1 MIRSNLALACA
12 GCARLCRAPR
22 RVRPLARI
30 LGATLVLL
38 CADNELASAQPAPEP
53 EVPPPPPAAAPA
65 EPEAPPPAS
74 PEAPAESVEPAAPPA
89 AADTS
94 ERPDDASVGEIVVT
108 ARRRAESAQR
118 APVAVTAFDAEAL
131 QARNVDSID
140 DVQQFTPNVQ
150 LEGAAALSGGS
161 SNVTMF
167 IRGIGLND
175 FAIFSD
181 PGVGLYVDEVYLG
194 RSIGGVLDVLDLER
208 TEVVRGPQGT
218 LFGRNTIGGAL
229 LLSSHRPVFE
239 DSASVR
245 YTLGRFGRSDLTA
258 VANASLIDQKLA
270 VRVAVA
276 NLDRGGYARRLVDN
290 EPLGDINRSAG
301 RVQLLWKPVP
311 ELEVTV
317 RADATRA
324 REHSA
329 ASTLVYVRPGGP
341 FIDRFNMFVA
351 PNAGVTSPS
360 STLDDSFITGDPYTT
375 YATGPNRN
383 NLDSQGV
390 SLTPVLKLGSVTLKS
405 ISALRR
411 LEASFGRDGDNTP
424 FTFRETSN
432 DVAQWQFSQELQAFG
447 DGLNE
452 RLQWMVGLYY
462 FQERAR
468 EDAAANLAVG
478 LYDALEAADP
488 GNPMN
493 VGADLQVDLYN
504 KVNNKSAAAFAN
516 ASLELFGGLSLAAGL
531 RLTYEDKGFSLRHTR
546 VASNVPIV
554 PAGTRLSADW
564 TSLDPRV
571 GLQYK
576 PTDNILAYATW
587 SRGFKSGGFNG
598 RPLVGL
604 AEVTKYN
611 PERLWSYELGIKTD
625 WLDRKLRVN
634 ATAFYYDYRDIQLTV
649 LLTPQN
655 FVGNAA
661 RSALYGG
668 ELEVVARPVQP
679 LRFNATLGYLE
690 NRYRSIGQGLGPGQ
704 VLPIN
709 EDSRLPKAPRWTL
722 TAGAEYMLSLPAAFG
737 SLSLRAD
744 YGFRT
749 RVFNDVANT
758 PQIAQGAFGLLS
770 ANITWRSLDERWEIV
785 VFGTNLTD
793 ERYRVSGNASS
804 PAFGIAELSYARP
817 REWGVTLAHRF

>member
-1 MIRSNLALACA
+1 MAASASTRVGTDLCRVVSVTLLALAMHVA
-12 GCARLCRAPR
+12 A
-22 RVRPLARI
+22 
-30 LGATLVLL
+30 
-38 CADNELASAQPAPEP
+38 ASAQPVPE
-53 EVPPPPPAAAPA
+53 PPPPSTAPDPA
-65 EPEAPPPAS
+65 
-74 PEAPAESVEPAAPPA
+74 PEAPAEPAPAQPPAAEPPASPGAPPA
-89 AADTS
+89 GQEPPTAAAEG
-94 ERPDDASVGEIVVT
+94 ERPDQDSLGEIVVT

-118 APVAVTAFDAEAL
+118 APVAVSAFDAEAL

-167 IRGIGLND
+167 IRGIGVND

-229 LLSSHRPVFE
+229 LLTSHKPVFE
-239 DSASVR
+239 DTASVR

-258 VANASLIDQKLA
+258 VGNAALIDDKLA

-276 NLDRGGYARRLVDN
+276 NLDRGGYARRLVDG

-301 RVQLLWKPVP
+301 RVQVLWKPLSN
-311 ELEVTV
+311 LEVTL
-317 RADATRA
+317 RGDATRG

-351 PNAGVTSPS
+351 PNAGVMRPS
-360 STLDDSFITGDPYTT
+360 STLDDSFVTGDPYTT
-375 YATGPNRN
+375 YATGPNRSD
-383 NLDSQGV
+383 LDSQGV
-390 SLTPVLKLGSVTLKS
+390 SLTPILKLGSVTLKS

-411 LEASFGRDGDNTP
+411 LKADFGRDGDNTP

-432 DVAQWQFSQELQAFG
+432 AVSQWQLTQELQAFG
-447 DGLNE
+447 DALGD

-462 FQERAR
+462 FQERAQ
-468 EDAAANLAVG
+468 ENAAANLAVG

-488 GNPMN
+488 DNPAN

-516 ASLELFGGLSLAAGL
+516 ASLELFGGLSVAGGI
-531 RLTYEDKGFSLRHTR
+531 RLTYEDKAFSLRHTR
-546 VASNVPIV
+546 VASGVPIV
-554 PAGTRLSADW
+554 PAGTRMEADW
-564 TSLDPRV
+564 LSVDPRV
-571 GLQYK
+571 GLQYR
-576 PTDNILAYATW
+576 PVDTFLAYATW

-598 RPLVGL
+598 RPLVGI

-611 PERLWSYELGIKTD
+611 PERLWSYEVGVKTD

-634 ATAFYYDYRDIQLTV
+634 AAAFYYDYRDIQLTV

-679 LRFNATLGYLE
+679 LRINATLGYLE
-690 NRYRSIGQGLGPGQ
+690 NRYRSIGEGLGPGQ
-704 VLPIN
+704 VLPIT

-722 TAGAEYMLSLPAAFG
+722 TAGAEYLLSLPARLG
-737 SLSLRAD
+737 SLSLRVD
-744 YGFRT
+744 YGYRT
-749 RVFNDVANT
+749 RAFHDVANT
-758 PQIAQGAFGLLS
+758 KEIAQRAFGVLS
-770 ANITWRSLDERWEIV
+770 ANLSWRSEDERWELV

-793 ERYRVSGNASS
+793 ERYRISGNASS
-804 PAFGIAELSYARP
+804 PAFGIAELTYARP
-817 REWGVTLAHRF
+817 REWGLTVAHRF

>member
-1 MIRSNLALACA
+1 MEASVGTRMRCTDLY
-12 GCARLCRAPR
+12 
-22 RVRPLARI
+22 RV
-30 LGATLVLL
+30 LGLTLVALVMHVP
-38 CADNELASAQPAPEP
+38 AWAQPTPESAPPLTPAPEQPPTAAEPAAPEEPVRPAPEP
-53 EVPPPPPAAAPA
+53 EAPAPPPAAVPEETA
-65 EPEAPPPAS
+65 EP
-74 PEAPAESVEPAAPPA
+74 
-89 AADTS
+89 D
-94 ERPDDASVGEIVVT
+94 RDSVGEIVVT

-150 LEGAAALSGGS
+150 LDGAAALSGGS
-161 SNVTMF
+161 SNATMY
-167 IRGIGLND
+167 IRGIGVND

-208 TEVVRGPQGT
+208 AEVVRGPQGT

-229 LLSSHRPVFE
+229 LLTSHKPVFE
-239 DSASVR
+239 DTASVR

-258 VANASLIDQKLA
+258 VGNASLIDDKLA

-276 NLDRGGYARRLVDN
+276 NLDRGGYARRLIDN

-301 RVQLLWKPVP
+301 RVQVLWKPLSN
-311 ELEVTV
+311 LEVTL
-317 RADATRA
+317 RGDATRG

-351 PNAGVTSPS
+351 PNTGITRPS
-360 STLDDSFITGDPYTT
+360 ATLDDSFVTGDPYTT
-375 YATGPNRN
+375 YATGPNRSD
-383 NLDSQGV
+383 LDTQGL
-390 SLTPVLKLGSVTLKS
+390 SLTPVLKLGSVTVKS

-411 LEASFGRDGDNTP
+411 LQANFGRDGDNTP

-432 DVAQWQFSQELQAFG
+432 DVSQWQFTQELQAFG
-447 DGLNE
+447 DSLGD

-462 FQERAR
+462 FQERAH
-468 EDAAANLAVG
+468 ENAAANLAVG
-478 LYDALEAADP
+478 LYDALQASDP

-493 VGADLQVDLYN
+493 VGSDLQVDLYN

-516 ASLELFGGLSLAAGL
+516 ASLELIGGLSVAAGI
-531 RLTYEDKGFSLRHTR
+531 RLTYEDKSFSLRHTR
-546 VASNVPIV
+546 VGSGVAIV
-554 PAGTRLSADW
+554 PAGTRLEADW
-564 TSLDPRV
+564 ASVDPRV
-571 GLQYK
+571 GLQYR
-576 PTDNILAYATW
+576 PVDTFLAYATW

-611 PERLWSYELGIKTD
+611 PERLWSYEVGVKTD
-625 WLDRKLRVN
+625 WLDKKLRIN

-679 LRFNATLGYLE
+679 FRINATLGYLE
-690 NRYRSIGQGLGPGQ
+690 NGYRSIGEGLGPGQ
-704 VLPIN
+704 VLPIT
-709 EDSRLPKAPRWTL
+709 EDSSLPKAPRWTF
-722 TAGAEYMLSLPAAFG
+722 TAGGEYLLSLPIWLG
-737 SLSLRAD
+737 SLAFRVD
-744 YGFRT
+744 YSYRT
-749 RVFNDVANT
+749 RAFNDVANT
-758 PQIAQGAFGLLS
+758 PEIAQGAFGLLS
-770 ANITWRSLDERWEIV
+770 ANIAWRSQDERWELM

-793 ERYRVSGNASS
+793 ERYRISGNASS
-804 PAFGIAELSYARP
+804 AAFGIAELTYARP
-817 REWGVTLAHRF
+817 REWGLTVAHRF